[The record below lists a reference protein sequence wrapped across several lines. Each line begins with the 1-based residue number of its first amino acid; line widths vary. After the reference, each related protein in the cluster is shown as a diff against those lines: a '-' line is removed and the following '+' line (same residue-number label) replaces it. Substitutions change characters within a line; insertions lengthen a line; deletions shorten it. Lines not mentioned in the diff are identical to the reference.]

1 MQSCPQRGAGFRD
14 RVVTLEK
21 KDNTARMPDEEPA
34 TSPGGEVGALLQTG
48 QAELGKVCCELLIVR
63 SL

>member
-1 MQSCPQRGAGFRD
+1 MQSCPQRGAGFRV

-21 KDNTARMPDEEPA
+21 KANTARMPDEELA
-34 TSPGGEVGALLQTG
+34 ISPGGEVGASLQMG